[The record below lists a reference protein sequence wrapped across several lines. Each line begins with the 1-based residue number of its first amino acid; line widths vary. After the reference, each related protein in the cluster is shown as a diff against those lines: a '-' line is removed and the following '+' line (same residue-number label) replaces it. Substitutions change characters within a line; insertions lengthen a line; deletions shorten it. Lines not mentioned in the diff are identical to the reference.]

1 MRHSNGKGL
10 AAFTF
15 ALGVVVGMLVRLS
28 FRSTGRKAEH
38 DIAVEKLRHSGE
50 FFLGGMSAEN
60 APLSEHRLE
69 AP

>member
-1 MRHSNGKGL
+1 MPYSNEKGL

-15 ALGVVVGMLVRLS
+15 ALGVAVGMLVRLS
-28 FRSTGRKAEH
+28 VKSTRRKVEH

-50 FFLGGMSAEN
+50 FFLGGMSAEG
-60 APLSEHRLE
+60 APLSEPQLE